1 MAKFKLSN
9 NRNVLSDDNYYS
21 HKIPI
26 KLDITMMNSI
36 IGYIFKKSP
45 QITRKTLNNMQR
57 LFEIIDERLYDSND
71 KLRSRFIFIKRALE
85 ARIVRGMENEAIML
99 NYCSNDNENDLET
112 KNIVENI
119 NYYKKLNYEEIRHI
133 NNDIKDR
140 LTYSYIAAVRVK
152 MYDILERL
160 EIGDYDSYQDINT
173 ELVALCSHIVEKS
186 RQVNVVDQTD
196 TFSLE
201 TGTFDEQVRTIVEQL
216 KKPSRLLRTG
226 IQYWN
231 TLLGDGYRSGRVY
244 YYLGLPAGFKSGIL
258 LKSAMDIRKYNKNV
272 ATKKEGARKTILLV
286 TMENVVEETVERM
299 FNMAITSEDIRKFE
313 TEDIIRM
320 MKEEGEFKLV
330 GEDDI
335 DIVIKY
341 YPNRS
346 ISTQDLYTIIQ
357 DLEDDNREVIALIL
371 DYIKRIRPFEYA
383 REEKEELKNITNEL
397 KTLAIELDIP
407 VITAHQLNRGAAT
420 TVDAALGNSQEDV
433 TRQIGRGNVG
443 SALRISAES
452 VMSYSITPDSIEI
465 AGKIA

>member
-9 NRNVLSDDNYYS
+9 NRNVLSNDNYYS

-26 KLDITMMNSI
+26 KLDITTMNSI

-201 TGTFDEQVRTIVEQL
+201 SNTFDEQVRTIVEQL

-299 FNMAITSEDIRKFE
+299 FNMSITSEDIRKFE

-452 VMSYSITPDSIEI
+452 VMNHYITPDSIEI

>member
-201 TGTFDEQVRTIVEQL
+201 SNTFDEQVRTIVEQL

-299 FNMAITSEDIRKFE
+299 FNMSITSEDIRKFE

-452 VMSYSITPDSIEI
+452 VISYSITPDSIEI

>member
-201 TGTFDEQVRTIVEQL
+201 SNTFDEQVRTIVEQL

-299 FNMAITSEDIRKFE
+299 FNMSITSEDIRKFE

-452 VMSYSITPDSIEI
+452 VIAPDSIEI

>member
-1 MAKFKLSN
+1 MVKFKLSN

-201 TGTFDEQVRTIVEQL
+201 SNTFDEQVRTIVEQL

-299 FNMAITSEDIRKFE
+299 FNMSITSEDIRKFE

-452 VMSYSITPDSIEI
+452 VISYSITPDSIEI
-465 AGKIA
+465 AGKNA

>member
-299 FNMAITSEDIRKFE
+299 FNMSITSEDIRKFE

>member
-1 MAKFKLSN
+1 MVKFKLSN

-201 TGTFDEQVRTIVEQL
+201 SNTFDEQVRTIVEQL

-299 FNMAITSEDIRKFE
+299 FNMSITSEDIRKFE